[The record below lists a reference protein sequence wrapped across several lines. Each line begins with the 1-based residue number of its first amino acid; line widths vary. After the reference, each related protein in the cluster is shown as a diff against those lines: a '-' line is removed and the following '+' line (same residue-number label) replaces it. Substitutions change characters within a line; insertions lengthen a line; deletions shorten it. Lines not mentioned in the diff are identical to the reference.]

1 MKALGRRPELVA
13 LASVLIGVALVVGK
27 LVVGLLTGSLGI
39 LSEAAHSILDVVA
52 SFFALAAVRTARK
65 PADIEHPYGHG
76 RAENV
81 AAFAE
86 GVLMIITALGI
97 AFEAV
102 RRLMSGGGTV
112 NAAGYAFALLIGTL
126 VIEAGRAGILR
137 GVGRAADSEALQAD
151 ATNRLADVLATL
163 AVLVGLVGVTIGLPW
178 ADSVAALVVAVI
190 IARAAINIAWRSG
203 DILMDRAPADAYEA
217 ARRAIFE
224 GVPGV
229 SLRRLRMPVLRSA
242 IQGVDGVREVRSVRV
257 RRSGPSLIGDASIAT
272 ARMLSLEA
280 AGALVEEVKRAAK
293 AALPT
298 LDLTVAVEGQ
308 TRPSDLVE
316 RVHAAAARNGGVRDL
331 HNVTVERENDGS
343 LHLTMHAKLPGDMTL
358 AAASRASADLE
369 RTLRT
374 ELSDANRIDIHLEPM
389 EPHVVRGEDVT
400 SRRTQLA
407 TRMREV
413 VESHPEVRR
422 CVDVELSD
430 RHNRI
435 YAHVVAELDG
445 DVSLEHAHQ
454 VESELEEQIRRALP
468 EVSEVVARAI
478 A

>member
-13 LASVLIGVALVVGK
+13 LVSVFIGVGLVVGK

-52 SFFALAAVRTARK
+52 SVFALVAVRTARK

-86 GVLMIITALGI
+86 GVLMMITAAGI

-102 RRLMSGGGTV
+102 RRLAVGGGAV
-112 NAAGYAFALLIGTL
+112 NPAGYAFALLIGTL

-137 GVGRAADSEALQAD
+137 GVGRAADSEALRAD
-151 ATNRLADVLATL
+151 ATNRLADVLAAI
-163 AVLVGLVGVTIGLPW
+163 AVLAGLVGVRMGLAW
-178 ADSVAALVVAVI
+178 ADSIAALLVAGI
-190 IARAAINIAWRSG
+190 IARAAARVAWRSG
-203 DILMDRAPADAYEA
+203 DILMDRAPAGAE
-217 ARRAIFE
+217 RQLRA
-224 GVPGV
+224 
-229 SLRRLRMPVLRSA
+229 A
-242 IQGVDGVREVRSVRV
+242 IQGVSGVREVRSVRV
-257 RRSGPSLIGDASIAT
+257 RRSGPILLADVSIAT
-272 ARMLSLEA
+272 ARMLSVEA
-280 AGALVEEVKRAAK
+280 AGALVEEVKRVAK

-298 LDLTVAVEGQ
+298 LELTVVVEGQ
-308 TRPSDLVE
+308 SRPSDLVE
-316 RVHAAAARNGGVRDL
+316 RVHAAAARNGGVQDL
-331 HNVTVERENDGS
+331 HNVTVERETDGS

-358 AAASRASADLE
+358 ANASLASAELE

-374 ELSDANRIDIHLEPM
+374 ELPDANRVDIHLEPM
-389 EPHVVRGEDVT
+389 EPHVVSGEDVT
-400 SRRTQLA
+400 SRRAQLA
-407 TRMREV
+407 ARMREV
-413 VESHPEVRR
+413 VEAHPEVRR

-430 RHNRI
+430 RHHRI

-445 DVSLEHAHQ
+445 NVSLEHAHR

-468 EVSEVVARAI
+468 EVHEVVARAI

>member
-13 LASVLIGVALVVGK
+13 LVSVLVGVALVLGK
-27 LVVGLLTGSLGI
+27 LVVGVLTGSLGI
-39 LSEAAHSILDVVA
+39 LSEAAHSLLDVIA
-52 SFFALAAVRTARK
+52 SAFAFAAVRTARK
-65 PADIEHPYGHG
+65 PADTEHPYGHG

-86 GVLMIITALGI
+86 GMLMIITALGI
-97 AFEAV
+97 AFEALH
-102 RRLMSGGGTV
+102 RLTAGGGTV
-112 NAAGYAFALLIGTL
+112 NPAGYAFALLIGTV

-137 GVGRAADSEALQAD
+137 GVGRAADSEALRAD
-151 ATNRLADVLATL
+151 ATNRLADVLATI
-163 AVLVGLVGVTIGLPW
+163 AVLIGLVGVTIGLPW
-178 ADSVAALVVAVI
+178 ADSVAALVVAAT
-190 IARAAINIAWRSG
+190 IARSAAKIAWRSG
-203 DILMDRAPADAYEA
+203 DILMDRAPAGA
-217 ARRAIFE
+217 ARQLRA
-224 GVPGV
+224 
-229 SLRRLRMPVLRSA
+229 A
-242 IQGVDGVREVRSVRV
+242 IQGVKGVREVRSVRV
-257 RRSGPSLIGDASIAT
+257 RRSGPNLIGDASVAT

-280 AGALVEEVKRAAK
+280 AGALVDQVKRAAK
-293 AALPT
+293 AALPS

-331 HNVTVERENDGS
+331 HNVTVEREHDGS

-358 AAASRASADLE
+358 ATASKASAELE
-369 RTLRT
+369 RTLRG
-374 ELSDANRIDIHLEPM
+374 ELPDASRIDIHLEPM
-389 EPHVVRGEDVT
+389 EPHVVQGEDVT
-400 SRRTQLA
+400 GRRTQLA
-407 TRMREV
+407 EKMREV

-445 DVSLEHAHQ
+445 AVSLEHAHQ

-468 EVSEVVARAI
+468 EVHEVVARAI